1 MKLKKSINEI
11 AEIFQNFGTFVGLS
25 KILDKFLYKLK
36 RYNSVLF
43 NIKHYCIKKFL
54 KIKYKFFINEF
65 KNKKV
70 DETKVATLQNYIW
83 IFWWQDIEDAPEI
96 VKKCFNK
103 IKLYNLNVKLIT
115 KNNYKE
121 YVSIPEYIIELLE
134 NGKITLTHFS
144 DILRFNL
151 LADYGGLW
159 LDATIYISDERIINE
174 ILKKDFYTIK
184 LKNCPRRIV
193 SKGLWTGYCMGGNK
207 NNLLF
212 LFMKNFFNEYW
223 KNNSILID
231 YFLIDYMI
239 SIGYDEIS
247 DIKNQIDKN
256 EFNNEG
262 VNLLMENINNIYDEK
277 KYEKITRN
285 NPIQKL
291 SYKRN
296 IVKEGNTFYNY
307 L

>member
-1 MKLKKSINEI
+1 MKLKKSIIEI
-11 AEIFQNFGTFVGLS
+11 AETFKNFDILVGIS
-25 KILDKFLYKLK
+25 KILDKCLYKFK
-36 RYNSVLF
+36 RYNFILF
-43 NIKHYCIKKFL
+43 NIKHYCIQRYL
-54 KIKYKFFINEF
+54 KIKYKNFIDEF
-65 KNKKV
+65 NNKKSGIIT
-70 DETKVATLQNYIW
+70 EKIKKNYIW
-83 IFWWQDIEDAPEI
+83 IFWWQDIENAPEI

-103 IKLYNLNVKLIT
+103 LKSYNLNVKLIT

-159 LDATIYISDERIINE
+159 LDATIYILDENKINE
-174 ILKKDFYTIK
+174 ILEKNFYTIK
-184 LKNCPRRIV
+184 LRKCPRRIV

-207 NNLLF
+207 SNVLF
-212 LFMKNFFNEYW
+212 LFMKEFFNEYW

-239 SIGYDEIS
+239 SIGYNEIS

-256 EFNNEG
+256 QYNNED
-262 VNLLMENINNIYDEK
+262 VNLLMENINNIYDDKLYK
-277 KYEKITRN
+277 KIIRD

-296 IVKEGNTFYNY
+296 IEKKSNTFYDY

>member
-1 MKLKKSINEI
+1 MKLKKSIIEI
-11 AEIFQNFGTFVGLS
+11 AETFKNFDILVGIS
-25 KILDKFLYKLK
+25 KILDKCLYKFK
-36 RYNSVLF
+36 RYNSILF
-43 NIKHYCIKKFL
+43 NIKHYCIQRYL
-54 KIKYKFFINEF
+54 KIKYKNFIDEF
-65 KNKKV
+65 NNKKSGIIT
-70 DETKVATLQNYIW
+70 EKIKKNYIW
-83 IFWWQDIEDAPEI
+83 IFWWQDIENAPEI

-103 IKLYNLNVKLIT
+103 LKSYNLNVKLIT

-159 LDATIYISDERIINE
+159 LDATIYILDENKINE
-174 ILKKDFYTIK
+174 ILEKNFYTIK
-184 LKNCPRRIV
+184 LRKCPRRIV

-207 NNLLF
+207 SNVLF
-212 LFMKNFFNEYW
+212 LFMKEFFNEYW

-239 SIGYDEIS
+239 SIGYNEIS

-256 EFNNEG
+256 QYNNED
-262 VNLLMENINNIYDEK
+262 VNLLMENINNIYDDKLYK
-277 KYEKITRN
+277 KIIRD

-296 IVKEGNTFYNY
+296 IEKKSNTFYDY